1 MNTQTKRELPVLVA
15 DDDADDRMLFAEAF
29 AESGL
34 ENPVAFVENG
44 EELLAY
50 LRKQREYAD
59 GTAFPTP
66 GLILLD
72 LNMPRKSGREALR
85 EIRADQALR
94 HLPIVVVSTSRS
106 EDEIRRCY
114 AEGANAFA
122 SKPASHAGF
131 MRLVRSLGEH
141 WLSLVELPNPER
153 AAAAE

>member
-1 MNTQTKRELPVLVA
+1 MNTQSKRELPVLVA

-29 AESGL
+29 SESGL
-34 ENPVAFVENG
+34 QNPVAFVENS
-44 EELLAY
+44 EELLDY
-50 LRKQREYAD
+50 LRNQREYAD
-59 GTAFPTP
+59 ADAFPTP

-85 EIRADQALR
+85 EIRADAALR

>member
-1 MNTQTKRELPVLVA
+1 MNAKTKRELPVLVV

-29 AESGL
+29 AYAKL

-44 EELLAY
+44 EELLDY
-50 LRKQREYAD
+50 LRNQREYAD
-59 GTAFPTP
+59 ADAFPTP

-85 EIRADQALR
+85 EIRADAALR

-106 EDEIRRCY
+106 EDEIRHCY

-131 MRLVRSLGEH
+131 MRLIHSLGEH
-141 WLSLVELPNPER
+141 WLSLVELPNPARTAGTE
-153 AAAAE
+153 